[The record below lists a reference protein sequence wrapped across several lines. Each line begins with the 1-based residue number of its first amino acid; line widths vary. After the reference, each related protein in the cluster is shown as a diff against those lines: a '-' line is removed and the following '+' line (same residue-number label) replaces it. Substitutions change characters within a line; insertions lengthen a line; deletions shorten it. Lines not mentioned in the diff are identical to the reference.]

1 MRAIEANV
9 RLRDAGVAAMETSD
23 AAMLLGIT
31 SSHASRVLE
40 RLSAVGQ
47 VVRLKRGVWGLP
59 DRLDPL
65 QVPAHLT
72 APQSCYVSLQS
83 AMFFHGMISQ
93 IPNVVYA
100 VSPAR
105 TRRWDTPLATVSIH
119 HVAPAFFFGFETVNS
134 GKVKMATPE
143 KALLD
148 CLYLSPA
155 KSRLFAS
162 LPELQLEGIFDAG
175 AAERLLTQL
184 DSASLRNTLRA
195 RMLRYLRQNGQ
206 NGVSPEC
213 R

>member
-1 MRAIEANV
+1 MRAIEANR
-9 RLRDAGVAAMETSD
+9 RLRDAGAAALGTVD
-23 AAMLLGIT
+23 AAMLLGMT

-40 RLSAVGQ
+40 RLAEEGCVA
-47 VVRLKRGVWGLP
+47 RLKRGVWGFP

-65 QVPAHLT
+65 QLPAFLT
-72 APQSCYVSLQS
+72 DPLSSYISLQS

-119 HVAPAFFFGFETVNS
+119 HVAPAFFFGFETVKH
-134 GKVKMATPE
+134 GAYKMASPE

-155 KSRLFAS
+155 KSRLFAH
-162 LPELQLEGIFDAG
+162 LPELQLDGVFDRR
-175 AAERLLTQL
+175 AAERLLAGV
-184 DSASLRNTLRA
+184 DSAGLRQTLRNRLDACIIRN
-195 RMLRYLRQNGQ
+195 Q
-206 NGVSPEC
+206 
-213 R
+213 